1 MSKLT
6 ACIKVFIV
14 LCASSLLFSS
24 CNQKRSGKAR
34 VLVFSKTAGFHHESI
49 ADGNAAITKLGAQ
62 NNFEVDTTTNA
73 DYFNDDTLKNYSA
86 IIFLSTTGDVLNAR
100 QEPALERYIQSG
112 GGFVG
117 IHAAA
122 DCEYDWRWY
131 GRLVGA
137 YFYDHPGI
145 HDKNPNVQPGVFNVV
160 DKN

>member
-1 MSKLT
+1 MTKLS
-6 ACIKVFIV
+6 ACIKVFVV
-14 LCASSLLFSS
+14 LSASVLLFSS

-49 ADGNAAITKLGAQ
+49 ADGNAAITKLGAE
-62 NNFEVDTTTNA
+62 NNFDVDTTTNA
-73 DYFNDDTLKNYSA
+73 EYFNDDTLKNYSA

-145 HDKNPNVQPGVFNVV
+145 HDKNPNVQPGVFNV
-160 DKN
+160 